1 MSAHTK
7 PRRPMRGHGP
17 GGPMGTGE
25 KAKDFKGTMKK
36 MLSYM
41 GKYKIALI
49 FVIICA
55 VAGTIFMIV
64 GPKIL
69 GTATTELFNGLM
81 NKIGGSGGIDFGR
94 IGEILLFLLGLY
106 IVSALFTF
114 IQGML
119 MTGITQKITYRMR
132 REISEKSTACQ

>member
-106 IVSALFTF
+106 RKRPVYVYPGNADD
-114 IQGML
+114 GHH
-119 MTGITQKITYRMR
+119 
-132 REISEKSTACQ
+132 SENHLPHAARNF